1 MKKIMNGK
9 MYNTDSATL
18 LASASSIRCDQ
29 ADSFDE
35 SLYRKK
41 TGEFF
46 IYGYGGP
53 WTCWAKSNGMGGY
66 SSGEGILPV
75 SEDEA
80 REWAEKH
87 LTADEYEKIFGV
99 IDENKELMPLQ
110 ILLPK
115 ILHEELKAHAEK
127 NNTTMKDIIVSL
139 LKENIR

>member
-1 MKKIMNGK
+1 
-9 MYNTDSATL
+9 
-18 LASASSIRCDQ
+18 
-29 ADSFDE
+29 
-35 SLYRKK
+35 
-41 TGEFF
+41 
-46 IYGYGGP
+46 
-53 WTCWAKSNGMGGY
+53 MGGY
-66 SSGEGILPV
+66 SSGEGILSV

-87 LTADEYEKIFGV
+87 LTADEYENIFGV
-99 IDENKELMPLQ
+99 IDENKEIMPLQ